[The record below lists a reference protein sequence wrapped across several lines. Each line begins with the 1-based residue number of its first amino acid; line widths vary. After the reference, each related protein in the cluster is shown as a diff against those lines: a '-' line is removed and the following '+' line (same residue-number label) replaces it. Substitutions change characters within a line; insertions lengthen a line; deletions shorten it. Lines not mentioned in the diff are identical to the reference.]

1 MTTSTKSLRTGGSQ
15 ADESAFAARQYA
27 SQALDKAGE
36 KMRDL
41 RYGVQDLATKGLS
54 TVGDTASAARERL
67 GGYAYATRSYVSEQP
82 VKSALIAAAVGAVV
96 AGIVLAA
103 RRRRTYY

>member
-1 MTTSTKSLRTGGSQ
+1 MTSSTKSLRGDDMSQGS
-15 ADESAFAARQYA
+15 RQY
-27 SQALDKAGE
+27 LDKAGE

-41 RYGVQDLATKGLS
+41 RYGVQDFASRGLS
-54 TVGDTASAARERL
+54 TVGESAAVARDRL
-67 GGYAYATRSYVSEQP
+67 GNYAYATRSYVAEQP

-103 RRRRTYY
+103 RRRRSYY

>member
-1 MTTSTKSLRTGGSQ
+1 MTSTSKSLRAGADDTAQGS
-15 ADESAFAARQYA
+15 RQY
-27 SQALDKAGE
+27 LEKAGE

-41 RYGVQDLATKGLS
+41 RYGVQDMASKGLS
-54 TVGDTASAARERL
+54 TVGDSAAVARERL
-67 GGYAYATRSYVSEQP
+67 GNYAYATRSYVAEQP

-96 AGIVLAA
+96 AGFVLAA